1 VTSRLQRWGGGIKG
15 MGNNANML
23 QSCWICQCTDNILLV
38 DYISLIASLKR
49 FLLGAQ
55 SRGIDGPSLPKLL
68 DDLLIDMK
76 RLSVE

>member
-1 VTSRLQRWGGGIKG
+1 

-49 FLLGAQ
+49 FLLGAH
-55 SRGIDGPSLPKLL
+55 SRGIDGACLSKLL
-68 DDLLIDMK
+68 DDLLIHVK
-76 RLSVE
+76 RLSDE